1 MPWSSSEAESVSVPE
16 VRSCTERNHRT
27 RTRTAFVTQECA
39 PITIVVGPTAKP
51 GSIALTPVAS
61 RDHCRAWLCM
71 RAICVELA
79 RNAWDFHDAAVG
91 VQSLLGER
99 DEYPL
104 RATVLIACLIRQSLE
119 LALRAYVLSVDT
131 CRAHVS
137 SGERNQDLC
146 SLFGEANELGLRR
159 PLGPDD
165 YDVRALG
172 ALEQLCSLSLLQHH
186 SAHCEAV
193 RLFAQMQELC
203 ARVLEALQSGF
214 TIDADSCDASIY

>member
-1 MPWSSSEAESVSVPE
+1 MPDSSVTGARIESVRPVC
-16 VRSCTERNHRT
+16 RHLQGT
-27 RTRTAFVTQECA
+27 R
-39 PITIVVGPTAKP
+39 
-51 GSIALTPVAS
+51 L
-61 RDHCRAWLCM
+61 
-71 RAICVELA
+71 
-79 RNAWDFHDAAVG
+79 
-91 VQSLLGER
+91 
-99 DEYPL
+99 
-104 RATVLIACLIRQSLE
+104 
-119 LALRAYVLSVDT
+119 
-131 CRAHVS
+131 
-137 SGERNQDLC
+137 ERNQDLC
-146 SLFGEANELGLRR
+146 SLFCEANELGLRR